1 MIEIEV
7 RKIGSSATPFHGGG
21 YAEVKYIIG
30 VDETEPIE
38 VQRGI
43 VIHEILESYCQ
54 GWSHGSIEEL
64 TTLILQGFD
73 QLKEEK

>member
-7 RKIGSSATPFHGGG
+7 RKVDNSATPFHGGG
-21 YAEVKYIIG
+21 YAEVRYIIG

-54 GWSHGSIEEL
+54 SFPHESIEEL
-64 TTLILQGFD
+64 TTLILRGLD
-73 QLKEEK
+73 KLEEK